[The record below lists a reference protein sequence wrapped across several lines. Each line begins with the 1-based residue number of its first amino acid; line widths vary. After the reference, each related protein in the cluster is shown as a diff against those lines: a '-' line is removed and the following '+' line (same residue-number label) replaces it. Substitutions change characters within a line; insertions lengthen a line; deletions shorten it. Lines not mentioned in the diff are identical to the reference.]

1 MKKLLLPLLLF
12 TLFLS
17 TSYLVNAQKSFT
29 RSDDMRKS
37 IQETFSPFYHGI
49 ASGDPTQNSVILW
62 TRITPESFDEDSLN
76 VRWFIASDTSFTDII
91 QHGDFNTFAD
101 RDYTVKVDVQNLEP
115 QTTYYYLFQFNGISS
130 MTGRTRTASTTADH
144 LRFAVASCS
153 NYEHGYFNS
162 YARISERNDLDAVIH
177 LGDYI
182 YEYGENPTA
191 LRTGLQPEAE
201 ILELMNYRTRYS
213 FYRLDQDLMKMHQQH
228 PIISVWDDHEVAND
242 SWINGAQNHQ
252 ADEGDYQ
259 ERKTAA
265 KQAYFEWMPIR
276 DNEERSVYRSVN
288 YGDLVELIMLDTRHQ
303 ARDQQIDTLS
313 QEALYEEGRTILG
326 ADQKAWLLD
335 RLENSTAQWKI
346 LGNQVIFSPL
356 AYQGL
361 VDLVESLAVGL
372 VADIWEG
379 YPAERQEIFDFIS
392 ENDVDNVVILTGD
405 IHASFAVDV
414 AGDLENYD
422 PETGATS
429 LAVEFITPSISSNN
443 YDEYVGDGLTTI
455 LTNLL
460 TTDNPHLKL
469 IDLIEHGYFVLD
481 VTEERV
487 QADWFFDSDHLV
499 ANDTENYATSRFAV
513 NGDNYLQSSEVASPE
528 KTEQEAPAPSLS
540 PIIIFV
546 EDTIVVMDT
555 TVITDTIVVVQ
566 DTTIYITDTV
576 FIDTNTA
583 LSTVDNASLIL
594 LSAQYLEASSQLWM
608 SFSLNEPSDFAISL
622 MDLTGKVIL
631 EEKLQRSAGLYQLA
645 IPTPSLPKGLYVLN
659 IREANGMVSK
669 KLMVW

>member
-1 MKKLLLPLLLF
+1 MKKTILHLLLS

-29 RSDDMRKS
+29 RPDDLRKS
-37 IQETFSPFYHGI
+37 IQEDFAPFYHGV
-49 ASGDPTQNSVILW
+49 ASGDPTQNSVIIW
-62 TRITPESFDEDSLN
+62 TRVTPESFEEDSLQ
-76 VRWFIASDTSFTDII
+76 VQWFIATDTSFSDIV
-91 QHGDFNTFAD
+91 QYGAFTTFAD

-115 QTTYYYLFQFNGISS
+115 QTTYYYLFQYNGMVSVA
-130 MTGRTRTASTTADH
+130 GRTRTASTTADH
-144 LRFAVASCS
+144 LRFAIASCS

-162 YARISERNDLDAVIH
+162 YARIAERNDLDAVLH

-182 YEYGENPTA
+182 YEYGANPTA
-191 LRTGLQPEAE
+191 TRTGLQPEDE

-213 FYRLDQDLMKMHQQH
+213 FYRLDADLMKMHQQH

-252 ADEGDYQ
+252 ENEGDYQ

-288 YGDLVELIMLDTRHQ
+288 YGNLVELIMLDTRHQ
-303 ARDQQIDTLS
+303 ARDQQVEDLSPETLF
-313 QEALYEEGRTILG
+313 EEGRTILG

-361 VDLVESLAVGL
+361 VDLVESLATGL
-372 VADIWEG
+372 VGDIWEG
-379 YPAERQEIFDFIS
+379 YPLERQEIFDFITDN
-392 ENDVDNVVILTGD
+392 EIDNVVILTGD
-405 IHASFAVDV
+405 IHAAFAVDV

-443 YDEYVGDGLTTI
+443 YNEYVGDGLTTV

-469 IDLIEHGYFVLD
+469 IDLEEHGYFVLD
-481 VTEERV
+481 VTEERA
-487 QADWFFDSDHLV
+487 QADWFFDSDHLI
-499 ANDTENYATSRFAV
+499 ANDTENYATSRFTS
-513 NGDNYLQSSEVASPE
+513 NGDNYIQSSDVASPE
-528 KTEQEAPAPSLS
+528 KMEQETPAPSL
-540 PIIIFV
+540 PPVIVLV
-546 EDTIVVMDT
+546 EDTIVVADT
-555 TVITDTIVVVQ
+555 TVITDTIIVVQ

-576 FIDTNTA
+576 YIDENTG
-583 LSTVDNASLIL
+583 LSTVNDVSLIL
-594 LSAQYLEASSQLWM
+594 LSAQYLEGSSQLGL
-608 SFSLNEPSDFAISL
+608 SFSLNETSDFAISL
-622 MDLTGKVIL
+622 SDLTGKIIV
-631 EEKLQRSAGLYQLA
+631 EEKMQRSPGLYQLA
-645 IPTPSLPKGLYVLN
+645 IPTPSLPKGLYILN